1 MRNPLFT
8 GAEPGD
14 EASSAPEEAEEKV
27 GYGRPPKRTRF
38 LPGQSGNPR
47 GRPKRARAIGK
58 LVARA
63 FDETVDV
70 PKKDGRMR
78 RMSKLELALTQLV
91 NAAASGDLRS
101 TQLALL
107 LLPDLEEKAA
117 PRNRKPI
124 GKDDS
129 LVVAEIIRRFSR
141 PPAPAAPVADE
152 DKPPP
157 AAEEGTP

>member
-1 MRNPLFT
+1 
-8 GAEPGD
+8 
-14 EASSAPEEAEEKV
+14 
-27 GYGRPPKRTRF
+27 
-38 LPGQSGNPR
+38 
-47 GRPKRARAIGK
+47 
-58 LVARA
+58 
-63 FDETVDV
+63 
-70 PKKDGRMR
+70 
-78 RMSKLELALTQLV
+78 MSKLELALTQLV

-117 PRNRKPI
+117 PSSRKLI

-141 PPAPAAPVADE
+141 PPAPAAPLADE

-157 AAEEGTP
+157 AAEGETP